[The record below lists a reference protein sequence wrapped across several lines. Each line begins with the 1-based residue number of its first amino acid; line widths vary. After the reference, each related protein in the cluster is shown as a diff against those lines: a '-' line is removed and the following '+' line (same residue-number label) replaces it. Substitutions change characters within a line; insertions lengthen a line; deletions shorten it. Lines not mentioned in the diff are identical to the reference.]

1 VAQGIEYVLAR
12 ALMGTNHSRQ
22 SGGERVNVLGLS
34 RGQFDATTVRYFF
47 SFMPVDAGIGFPLAE
62 FETERT

>member
-1 VAQGIEYVLAR
+1 VAQGIEYVLAM
-12 ALMGTNHSRQ
+12 ALMGNNHSRQ

-47 SFMPVDAGIGFPLAE
+47 PFMPVDAGIEFPLAE
-62 FETERT
+62 FETARM